1 MKFIMNKK
9 IIAVVLLAGLCLTGC
24 GEAASNKSQY
34 KTEDVKITNAD
45 EALERLK
52 DGNKRF
58 VEDKSELINVTK
70 ERREQLEEG

>member
-1 MKFIMNKK
+1 M
-9 IIAVVLLAGLCLTGC
+9 
-24 GEAASNKSQY
+24 
-34 KTEDVKITNAD
+34 TNAD

-58 VEDKSELINVTK
+58 VEDKQKLINVTK

>member
-1 MKFIMNKK
+1 M
-9 IIAVVLLAGLCLTGC
+9 
-24 GEAASNKSQY
+24 
-34 KTEDVKITNAD
+34 TNAD

-58 VEDKSELINVTK
+58 VEDKYKLINVTK